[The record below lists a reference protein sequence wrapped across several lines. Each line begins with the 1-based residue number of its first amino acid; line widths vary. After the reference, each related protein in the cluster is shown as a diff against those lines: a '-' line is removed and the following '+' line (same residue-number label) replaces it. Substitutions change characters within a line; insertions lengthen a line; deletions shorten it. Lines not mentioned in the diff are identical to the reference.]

1 MKVRE
6 IMTTKLVIIEP
17 ERSLKNAIEH
27 MVRAGVSGLPVTDAA
42 GRLVGI
48 VTEADLISREAYG
61 AIRHQALAL
70 LADEIRLHHWVM
82 KAAGSTVTDV
92 MSRNV
97 VTCGP
102 DEEVNAIARRMLE
115 HQVKRIPVVE
125 GGVLVGIVARHD
137 ILAMFD
143 QPDDAIAAAVA
154 NALVHHPEIPDDH
167 HVRFT
172 VEAGIVTLSGDVRFG
187 WDAPVVVA
195 IVRGIS
201 GVIDVVSHLHRQ
213 EPNPPS
219 VPERWVLAPWVIKG

>member
-1 MKVRE
+1 
-6 IMTTKLVIIEP
+6 
-17 ERSLKNAIEH
+17 
-27 MVRAGVSGLPVTDAA
+27 
-42 GRLVGI
+42 
-48 VTEADLISREAYG
+48 
-61 AIRHQALAL
+61 
-70 LADEIRLHHWVM
+70 
-82 KAAGSTVTDV
+82 
-92 MSRNV
+92 
-97 VTCGP
+97 
-102 DEEVNAIARRMLE
+102 MLE
-115 HQVKRIPVVE
+115 HEVKRIPVGE

-167 HVRFT
+167 HVRF
-172 VEAGIVTLSGDVRFG
+172 G

-201 GVIDVVSHLHRQ
+201 GVIDVVSHLHRR